1 MFVCLQTEKTEWE
14 TVCFSCTNKILF
26 MNKFNKIALQI
37 KKSTKTFVDKKNS
50 ELNSITPDGKRV
62 YIDTSEFTMG
72 EMCGKHVV
80 YYIQM
85 NGYIYVG
92 QTNCISRRIQE
103 HFSRKDSSVHSYI
116 GELNDIYVKPLE
128 IFDNGVSSRLFEKKL
143 NQAIQYMFPKNRII
157 NKIC

>member
-1 MFVCLQTEKTEWE
+1 M
-14 TVCFSCTNKILF
+14 S
-26 MNKFNKIALQI
+26 KFDKIAWQI

-50 ELNSITPDGKRV
+50 ELNSTTPDGKRIYV
-62 YIDTSEFTMG
+62 DTSEFTME

-103 HFSRKDSSVHSYI
+103 HFSRKDSSLHSFI
-116 GELNDIYVKPLE
+116 GGLNDIYVKPIE
-128 IFDNGVSSRLFEKKL
+128 VFNDDTSSRLFEKKL
-143 NQAIQYMFPKNRII
+143 NHAIQYMFPKNRII